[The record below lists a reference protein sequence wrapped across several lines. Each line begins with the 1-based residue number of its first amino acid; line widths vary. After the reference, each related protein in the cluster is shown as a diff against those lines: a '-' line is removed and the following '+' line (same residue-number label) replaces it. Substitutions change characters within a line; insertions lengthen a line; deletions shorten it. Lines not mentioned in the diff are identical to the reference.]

1 MYHLINL
8 YITCTRKLTMCFRCI
23 SLGLDPIYLALLYTV
38 LFISAEWYEI
48 PHICNEHDER
58 VLSYLINF

>member
-1 MYHLINL
+1 MYKEINNA
-8 YITCTRKLTMCFRCI
+8 CFRCI